1 MLLLRGISRVT
12 AAATAL
18 LLMYGITYAMEG
30 MTTRLP
36 ETPLHEV
43 VFRVLYML
51 PWMLL
56 FRSGL
61 EDIERIIHNTWVF
74 GSAQ

>member
-1 MLLLRGISRVT
+1 
-12 AAATAL
+12 
-18 LLMYGITYAMEG
+18 MYGITYAMEG

-56 FRSGL
+56 LRSGL